1 MEIIKKG
8 LRLATIGDDGALRW
22 WYGDEH
28 GWLPGEAGAVPLD
41 IDQALEVM
49 GRLEYKLCALLLKP
63 KCVVAGDG
71 GDGEGGVSVDK
82 GNGDEQGAGAVGGTE
97 PSG

>member
-1 MEIIKKG
+1 MEPIKKG
-8 LRLATIGDDGALRW
+8 LRLATIGDAETLLW
-22 WYGDEH
+22 WHGDEH

-49 GRLEYKLCALLLKP
+49 GRTEHKLCALLLKP

-71 GDGEGGVSVDK
+71 EVGVSLDKGDGDG
-82 GNGDEQGAGAVGGTE
+82 QGAGAVGSPE

>member
-1 MEIIKKG
+1 MEPIKKG
-8 LRLATIGDDGALRW
+8 LRLAMIGDDGALRW

-71 GDGEGGVSVDK
+71 VGGVSVDK
-82 GNGDEQGAGAVGGTE
+82 DGDGQGAGAVGGTE
-97 PSG
+97 SSD